1 MCIKIWE
8 YLKNEP
14 IISIDDFNKIMNNF
28 IHEIDI
34 NNDSY
39 VSIDE
44 IYTAIK
50 TLKKR
55 LKNVR

>member
-1 MCIKIWE
+1 MCIKIWD

>member
-1 MCIKIWE
+1 MCIKIWD

-44 IYTAIK
+44 IFTAIK

>member
-1 MCIKIWE
+1 MCIKIWD

-44 IYTAIK
+44 IFSAIK

>member
-1 MCIKIWE
+1 MSIKIWDWV
-8 YLKNEP
+8 KNKP

-44 IYTAIK
+44 IFTAIK

>member
-1 MCIKIWE
+1 MCIKIWDWV
-8 YLKNEP
+8 KNEP

-44 IYTAIK
+44 IFTAIK

>member
-44 IYTAIK
+44 IFTAIK

>member
-1 MCIKIWE
+1 MCIKIWD

-44 IYTAIK
+44 IFTAIK

-55 LKNVR
+55 IKNVR

>member
-1 MCIKIWE
+1 MCIKIWDWV
-8 YLKNEP
+8 KNEP

>member
-1 MCIKIWE
+1 MCIKIWD

-44 IYTAIK
+44 IYIAIK